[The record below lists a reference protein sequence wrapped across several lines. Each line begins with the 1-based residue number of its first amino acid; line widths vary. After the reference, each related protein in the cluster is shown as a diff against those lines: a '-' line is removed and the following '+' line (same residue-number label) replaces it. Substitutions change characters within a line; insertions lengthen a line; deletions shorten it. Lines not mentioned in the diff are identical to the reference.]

1 MSLPRPIPRTGAA
14 TPATPERTGREGTSR
29 RSGLGLATGCRV
41 DRMIC
46 IRGRGTA
53 MVDAFGVLR
62 RDHEKLERTLASLED
77 GPNAGSGADQVE
89 LIGRQRLTQQLIAD
103 ESGHEAIEELH
114 FWPVVKDQM
123 PGGAE
128 LADEALGQEHEA
140 NQVLGKLGTLQPW
153 DDGFEQLLREVIAA
167 VREHVAF
174 EETKVW
180 PGLREALS
188 AQEVSDLGD
197 KLMQAKESGPAR
209 PPEQR

>member
-1 MSLPRPIPRTGAA
+1 
-14 TPATPERTGREGTSR
+14 
-29 RSGLGLATGCRV
+29 
-41 DRMIC
+41 
-46 IRGRGTA
+46 

-89 LIGRQRLTQQLIAD
+89 LIARQRLTQQLIAD
-103 ESGHEAIEELH
+103 ESGHEAIEEQR
-114 FWPVVKDQM
+114 FWPIVKDQM

-197 KLMQAKESGPAR
+197 KLMQAKESGSAR
-209 PPEQR
+209 QPEQR

>member
-1 MSLPRPIPRTGAA
+1 
-14 TPATPERTGREGTSR
+14 
-29 RSGLGLATGCRV
+29 
-41 DRMIC
+41 
-46 IRGRGTA
+46 

-62 RDHEKLERTLASLED
+62 RDHEKVERALASLED

-103 ESGHEAIEELH
+103 ESGHEAIEERC
-114 FWPVVKDQM
+114 FWPVVRDQM

-128 LADEALGQEHEA
+128 LAGEALGQEQEA
-140 NQVLGKLGTLQPW
+140 REALRKLRTLQPW
-153 DDGFEQLLREVIAA
+153 DDGFEKLLREFIAA
-167 VREHVAF
+167 ARDHVAF

-197 KLMQAKESGPAR
+197 KLVQAKESLPAR
-209 PPEQR
+209 PPAEM